1 MRLQCDV
8 SGFQKAQGHPRPRSV
23 CKWEWEWVWMV
34 GALAGRAGSQ
44 LGQRAGVPGWR
55 GHYGRAAQG
64 VAVRGRRERVAGG
77 GVGWLGRQVLAPAR
91 NRAAALISFLP
102 SAARPDRG
110 RPETEGA
117 PRARVRRGRAPCSLP
132 GGCCRGPPGL
142 SPPLLCN
149 CPRSLQLHWKL
160 N

>member
-1 MRLQCDV
+1 MFLDFKKLRGIPGPAPCV
-8 SGFQKAQGHPRPRSV
+8 SGSGSGCGWWAR
-23 CKWEWEWVWMV
+23 W
-34 GALAGRAGSQ
+34 RAEGGSQ
-44 LGQRAGVPGWR
+44 LGQRAGVPGRR

-77 GVGWLGRQVLAPAR
+77 GVGWQGRQVLAPAR
-91 NRAAALISFLP
+91 NRAVALISFLA

-117 PRARVRRGRAPCSLP
+117 PRALVRRGRAPCSLP
-132 GGCCRGPPGL
+132 GGCFL

-149 CPRSLQLHWKL
+149 FPRSLQLHWKL